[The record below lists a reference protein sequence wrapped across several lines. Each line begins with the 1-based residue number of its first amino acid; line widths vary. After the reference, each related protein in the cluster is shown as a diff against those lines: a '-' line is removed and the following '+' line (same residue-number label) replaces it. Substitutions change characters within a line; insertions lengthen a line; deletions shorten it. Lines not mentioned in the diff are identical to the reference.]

1 MILFV
6 FEGQKR
12 KPALFRSLERVILP
26 EGNERIICSYG
37 NNIHA
42 LYQTM
47 TGNGQAEN
55 DEYFDLVS
63 ILREKAFS
71 DPENP
76 LNQIRSSSDISE
88 TYLFFDYDIHHQTRD
103 KSSTIE
109 ENTAHIE
116 KMLDFFDNET
126 ENGKLFISYP
136 MIEAIL
142 YTKKLPDRLFHTY
155 SIPVCEISSFKA
167 KASAFSFYG
176 NLDFISFRMNRKGIL
191 TDCSDQKKAET
202 IKTNWFH
209 LIRQNV
215 EKARLIVSGILA
227 LPENKEEISQ
237 MNIYSGQQ
245 ERQINTGEIAIL
257 DSLSLF
263 AYEYLRPE
271 YLQLESEQ
279 NSQT

>member
-12 KPALFRSLERVILP
+12 EPALFRSLERVILP
-26 EGNERIICSYG
+26 ESNERIICSYG

-47 TGNGQAEN
+47 TQNGKADE
-55 DEYFDLVS
+55 DEYLDLVS
-63 ILREKAFS
+63 ILRERAFS
-71 DPENP
+71 DPDNP
-76 LNQIRSSSDISE
+76 LNQISSSSDISE
-88 TYLFFDYDIHHQTRD
+88 IYLFFDYDIHHQSRD
-103 KSSTIE
+103 RNSTIE
-109 ENTAHIE
+109 DNTAHIE
-116 KMLDFFDNET
+116 KMLAFFDNET

-142 YTKKLPDRLFHTY
+142 YTKKLPDKLFHTY
-155 SIPVCEISSFKA
+155 NIPVSETGSFKA
-167 KASAFSFYG
+167 KASEFSFYG

-191 TDCSDQKKAET
+191 TDYPDQKKAGT
-202 IKTNWFH
+202 VKSNWFH

-215 EKARLIVSGILA
+215 EKARFIVSGILA
-227 LPENKEEISQ
+227 IPENKDEISQ
-237 MNIYSGQQ
+237 MKIYSGQQ
-245 ERQINTGEIAIL
+245 VRQLDTGEIAIL

-263 AYEYLRPE
+263 AYEYLRPD
-271 YLQLESEQ
+271 YLQLTSEQ